1 MSEKCKTCKEEFD
14 SGIWLSPQF
23 KDEKVLLFCS
33 EKCREEYIKMKLRR
47 LKWNYPKYY
56 EKVMGNIRRNK
67 FEKDVW
73 QGWGFGGFGKNK
85 EMEGEEKVV

>member
-1 MSEKCKTCKEEFD
+1 
-14 SGIWLSPQF
+14 
-23 KDEKVLLFCS
+23 
-33 EKCREEYIKMKLRR
+33 MKLRR